1 MVVWPS
7 LLNRET
13 CAHAR
18 WQVPALIISLNS
30 EYAHSRAVDDDDE
43 EEGDGGTCDKY
54 DLMWQLLSGI
64 WSSCDKYAVD
74 FGRVKTE
81 NINIA
86 L

>member
-43 EEGDGGTCDKY
+43 EEGDGGTCDNY
-54 DLMWQLLSGI
+54 W
-64 WSSCDKYAVD
+64 VE
-74 FGRVKTE
+74 FGRVVTKMQWNLAE
-81 NINIA
+81 WKQQI
-86 L
+86 